1 MSDRGYVYILTN
13 KSFKENWVK
22 IGKSSRMP
30 EVRGKELYNTAV
42 PLPYEVYATLKTV
55 KYNEAEQLIHKS
67 IDRISNLRI
76 SPNREFFNIPPE
88 KAYEIFL
95 DIATMLD
102 DAEVELHNEETLKP
116 MTKLPTK
123 HSKDKFIKK
132 SNFDFY
138 SRGIKNGDEVC
149 FIKDKNIIA
158 VVISSTKVSFENN
171 IWSLSALARELFTRM
186 HQNNNSGAYQ
196 GPAFFTFNGIKL
208 TELPIH
214 QEEGSN
220 E

>member
-22 IGKSSRMP
+22 IGKSSRIP

-76 SPNREFFNIPPE
+76 SPSREFFNIPPE

-102 DAEVELHNEETLKP
+102 DAEVELYNCKTNVEPQRTHHISGT
-116 MTKLPTK
+116 
-123 HSKDKFIKK
+123 KK
-132 SNFDFY
+132 SKFDFY
-138 SRGIKNGDEVC
+138 SRGIKDGDKVC
-149 FIKDKNIIA
+149 FIKDNSICAI
-158 VVISSTKVSFENN
+158 VVDAYHVKFENKL
-171 IWSLSALARELFTRM
+171 WALSPLTRELFTRM
-186 HQNNNSGAYQ
+186 HQENNSGAYR
-196 GPAFFTFNGIKL
+196 GPAFFTFNGVKL
-208 TELPIH
+208 TELPIS
-214 QEEGSN
+214 QGEFNN